1 MIARSLPKVQEVAD
15 TLSRQG
21 IMVFYDTYET
31 AKLWGK
37 DFSGYLDDVYQRKS
51 RYCMMFISRHYA

>member
-1 MIARSLPKVQEVAD
+1 VAD

-21 IMVFYDTYET
+21 ITVFYDTYET

-37 DFSGYLDDVYQRKS
+37 DFYGYLDDVYQRKS
-51 RYCMMFISRHYA
+51 RYCVMFISRHYV